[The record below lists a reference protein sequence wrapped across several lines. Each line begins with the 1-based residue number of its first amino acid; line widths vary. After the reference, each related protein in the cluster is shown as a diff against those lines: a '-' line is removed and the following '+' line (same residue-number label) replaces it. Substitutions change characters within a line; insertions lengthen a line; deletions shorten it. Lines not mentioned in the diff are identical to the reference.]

1 MKTLLPTK
9 STFEILIFGPSVILN
24 LSAIGLRTA
33 RQRLVIRHD
42 LGFLE
47 SLLHHHFAND
57 VGDLLLGGLIHEA
70 VEANRD
76 AELAQ
81 TLLDL
86 RLLNG
91 LGSLVV
97 DRVLDPLPLFHVV
110 HDDLADDAVRKRK
123 IEGLDLQIVQEV
135 GGPEPLVVADNR
147 LFGGLVVRL
156 PDVL

>member
-1 MKTLLPTK
+1 MV
-9 STFEILIFGPSVILN
+9 FGPPGSASWYGSTLASWNPFSTIISRMTLATFF
-24 LSAIGLRTA
+24 LSR
-33 RQRLVIRHD
+33 
-42 LGFLE
+42 
-47 SLLHHHFAND
+47 
-57 VGDLLLGGLIHEA
+57 LIHEA
-70 VEANRD
+70 VEPDRD

-86 RLLNG
+86 RLLDR

-123 IEGLDLQIVQEV
+123 VDGLDLQIVQEV
-135 GGPEPLVVADNR
+135 GGPEPFVVADDR